1 MRFWLP
7 LLLILFCPVVLLAQ
21 GGTITGKVSRMDTKG
36 AISKAN
42 VFLSNSSFG
51 TASNDDGTF
60 KLAGVRPGQY
70 QLIISMIGFEDFT
83 QTIMVGNDPITI
95 NAELLPAVTQL
106 HEVVIT
112 TPANWKI
119 NYALFLKRFFGE
131 SGNAKKCKILNPHD
145 ITFIYRK
152 ATKKLEAYSNDF
164 INIENKA
171 LGYTMKF
178 MLKSFT
184 SDDINDEIA
193 WQGNVLFTEMTGS
206 PSQIKAWQAK
216 RDDLYYGSSR
226 HFFRSLQNAT
236 LKQDGFQIMILMR
249 RPNPERPPASVIQH
263 KLDAF
268 DGVNRD
274 SINYW
279 LRLYNL
285 PRYDQNLIR
294 QPLKETDVARA
305 INQPGL
311 FGIAFPGCLYVVY
324 TRKQETV
331 DFKDIFRPLDMP
343 NYEVSVISLSQ
354 PYALFDQNGSVV
366 TQSTLFEGSWSKSKV
381 AELLPIDYVPA
392 GPPPATAF

>member
-7 LLLILFCPVVLLAQ
+7 LLLILLCPVMLLAQ

-36 AISKAN
+36 AIAKAS

-51 TASNDDGTF
+51 TSSNDDGTF
-60 KLAGVRPGQY
+60 SLTGIRPGQY
-70 QLIISMIGFEDFT
+70 QLIISMIGYEDFT
-83 QTIMVGNDPITI
+83 QTVMVGKDPIKI
-95 NAELLPAVTQL
+95 NAELLPNVTQL

-131 SGNAKKCKILNPHD
+131 SDNARKCRILNPHD
-145 ITFIYRK
+145 ITFIYHK
-152 ATKKLEAYSNDF
+152 ATKKLEAYSSDF
-164 INIENKA
+164 ILIENRA
-171 LGYTMKF
+171 LGYKVKF

-193 WQGNVLFTEMTGS
+193 WQGNVLYTEMGGS
-206 PSQIKAWQAK
+206 ASQKKVWQTK
-216 RDDLYYGSSR
+216 RDDIYYGSSR

-236 LKQDGFQIMILMR
+236 LSKDGFQMMILMR
-249 RPNPERPPASVIQH
+249 KPNPERPAASVIQH

-268 DGVNRD
+268 NGINRD

-279 LRLYNL
+279 LMKYNL
-285 PRYDQNLIR
+285 PKYDQNLIR

-305 INQPGL
+305 INEPGL
-311 FGIAFPGCLYVVY
+311 FGIAFPGCLYVIY
-324 TRKQETV
+324 TRKREET

-343 NYEVSVISLSQ
+343 NYQVSVISLSQ

-366 TQSTLFEGSWSKSKV
+366 TQTALFEGTWSKNKV
-381 AELLPIDYVPA
+381 AELLPIDYVPV
-392 GPPPATAF
+392 GPPPAATF